1 VSSRTPSYEPEPPE
15 SGAGRER
22 DVSERDDLIAGLA
35 RGDEAAIE
43 RLRQWLKDVQ
53 VLADQFE
60 STPIEYDRRA

>member
-1 VSSRTPSYEPEPPE
+1 
-15 SGAGRER
+15 
-22 DVSERDDLIAGLA
+22 VSERDDLIAGLA